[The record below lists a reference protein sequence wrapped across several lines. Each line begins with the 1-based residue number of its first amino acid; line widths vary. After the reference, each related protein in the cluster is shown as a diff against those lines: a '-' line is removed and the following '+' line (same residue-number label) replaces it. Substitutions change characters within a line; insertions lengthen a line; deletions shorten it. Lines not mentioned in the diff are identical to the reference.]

1 MPRRHNKEIRKA
13 NRIKKRSIKMNQ
25 NRNNN
30 EDGTAPPVAAGT
42 APPVAAVTT
51 ACRIMAHE
59 HNDPLKNAY
68 ASNEQTRILLAEW
81 NAERKVAI
89 EFRDQLNESKVMITK
104 LEGKID
110 ESAGQN
116 NELKKKNEKFKQ
128 GIKRKLASS
137 FKTVQSEMNEK
148 IEKVQSELIEQIE
161 KDVEEETG
169 AGNVEDTVL

>member
-1 MPRRHNKEIRKA
+1 MPRRHNKEIRKE

-30 EDGTAPPVAAGT
+30 EDGTAPPVAAGTAPPVAAGT

-68 ASNEQTRILLAEW
+68 A
-81 NAERKVAI
+81 RKVAI
-89 EFRDQLNESKVMITK
+89 EVCDKLNESKDMITK
-104 LEGKID
+104 LEGMID

-116 NELKKKNEKFKQ
+116 NELKKKNEKLKQ

-137 FKTVQSEMNEK
+137 FKTVQREMKEQIEKVMNEK

-161 KDVEEETG
+161 KDVEEETD
-169 AGNVEDTVL
+169 AGIV

>member
-1 MPRRHNKEIRKA
+1 
-13 NRIKKRSIKMNQ
+13 MNQ
-25 NRNNN
+25 NRNND

-68 ASNEQTRILLAEW
+68 ASHEQTRKLLASW

-89 EFRDQLNESKVMITK
+89 EVCDKLNESKDMITM
-104 LEGKID
+104 LEGKIN
-110 ESAGQN
+110 ESAEEII
-116 NELKKKNEKFKQ
+116 ELKKKNEKLKQ
-128 GIKRKLASS
+128 GIKRKLA
-137 FKTVQSEMNEK
+137 EMKEQ

-161 KDVEEETG
+161 KDVEEETD
-169 AGNVEDTVL
+169 AGIV

>member
-1 MPRRHNKEIRKA
+1 
-13 NRIKKRSIKMNQ
+13 MNQ

-30 EDGTAPPVAAGT
+30 EDGTAPPVAAGTAPPVAAGT

-68 ASNEQTRILLAEW
+68 ASHEQTRKLLASW

-89 EFRDQLNESKVMITK
+89 EVCDKLNESKDMITK
-104 LEGKID
+104 LEGMID

-116 NELKKKNEKFKQ
+116 NELKKKNEKLKQ

-137 FKTVQSEMNEK
+137 FKTVHREMKEQIEKVMNEK

-161 KDVEEETG
+161 KDVEEETD
-169 AGNVEDTVL
+169 AGIVD